1 MYYQITCKYYTL
13 TVKKKNSLTEVE
25 NRMAMTRDQGEGM
38 ADGEMLTNGHEL
50 TGIKKFC
57 IEPCR

>member
-1 MYYQITCKYYTL
+1 MYYQITCKYIDCL
-13 TVKKKNSLTEVE
+13 KKNTLTEVE
-25 NRMAMTRDQGEGM
+25 NRMAMTRDQGEEM